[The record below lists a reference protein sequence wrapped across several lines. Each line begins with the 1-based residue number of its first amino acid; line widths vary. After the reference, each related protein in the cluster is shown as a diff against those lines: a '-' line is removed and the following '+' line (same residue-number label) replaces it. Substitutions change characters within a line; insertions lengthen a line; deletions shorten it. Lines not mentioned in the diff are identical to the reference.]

1 MVSRAWQTLY
11 NESQTAMKAS
21 LQLRLSQHLALT
33 PQLQQSIRLLQLST
47 LELQQEVATAIAQN
61 PLLENEDDWIA
72 SPLRVAADGSLIAQP
87 PQPSAETI
95 PGSGA
100 SASSTSSS
108 NGSEGGEGEPQST
121 DEYDGLGAEANGDAS
136 QWNLDDY
143 GRPGGASDDDDLPP
157 LQIHEST
164 TTLRDHLMA
173 QLCVTKASPRDRALV
188 TFLIESLD
196 DDGYLSATC
205 DEILADIPAELDVDA
220 DELNAALALL
230 HSFDPA
236 GVGARSAS
244 ECLKL
249 QLMRVNSSPTRTL
262 ALEIVSNHLELL
274 AARDFTRL
282 RKQLKTGD
290 DELREAHALIRS
302 LEPFPGA
309 AYGKAEADYVVPDII
324 VKKTGQNWHAELNP
338 EVVPKLRINHLYAN
352 ILRNNRGD
360 PGSGSLRQQLQ
371 EARWLIKN
379 IQQRFETILRVAQ
392 AIVERQKSFFV
403 HGEIAMRPL
412 VLREIADTLGL
423 HESTVSRVTTGKYM
437 LTPFGTLEFKY
448 FFGSHVS
455 TDTGGA
461 ASSTAIRALIKQ
473 LIGAENPKTPL
484 SDSRIAELLAEQ
496 GFVVARRTVA
506 KYREALKIPAV
517 NLRKSL

>member
-1 MVSRAWQTLY
+1 VIRYNLVCDKHHAFESWFQSSAAYDRQAKRGLVSCPLCGSAKV
-11 NESQTAMKAS
+11 EKAIMAP
-21 LQLRLSQHLALT
+21 RLARKDKST
-33 PQLQQSIRLLQLST
+33 SIT
-47 LELQQEVATAIAQN
+47 VPEE
-61 PLLENEDDWIA
+61 IA
-72 SPLRVAADGSLIAQP
+72 SAPATETPTQGSTHVAMIS
-87 PQPSAETI
+87 PQER
-95 PGSGA
+95 
-100 SASSTSSS
+100 
-108 NGSEGGEGEPQST
+108 EFRKKLKE
-121 DEYDGLGAEANGDAS
+121 
-136 QWNLDDY
+136 
-143 GRPGGASDDDDLPP
+143 
-157 LQIHEST
+157 
-164 TTLRDHLMA
+164 LRDHLTS
-173 QLCVTKASPRDRALV
+173 QLRMTKANQRDRALI

-196 DDGYLSATC
+196 EDGYLTSSLEEVKADLP
-205 DEILADIPAELDVDA
+205 DELEVDVD
-220 DELNAALALL
+220 ELSAALALL
-230 HSFDPA
+230 QSFDPP
-236 GVGARSAS
+236 GVGGRSAS

-249 QLMRVNSSPTRTL
+249 QLLRLDPSPIRTL
-262 ALEIVSNHLELL
+262 ALDIVMHHLELL

-282 RKQLKTGD
+282 RKQLKASD
-290 DELREAHALIRS
+290 DALRDAHLLIRS

-309 AYGKAEADYVVPDII
+309 AFGKSEADYVVPDIL
-324 VKKTGQNWHAELNP
+324 VRKMSGGWTAELNP
-338 EVVPKLRINHLYAN
+338 EIVPRLRINHLYAN

-392 AIVERQKSFFV
+392 AIVERQKNFFA

-473 LIGAENPKTPL
+473 LIGAEDSKSPL

>member
-1 MVSRAWQTLY
+1 
-11 NESQTAMKAS
+11 MKAS

-47 LELQQEVATAIAQN
+47 LELQQEVAMAVAQN
-61 PLLENEDDWIA
+61 PLLESEDEWIA
-72 SPLRVAADGSLIAQP
+72 SPLRVAADGSVIAQM
-87 PQPSAETI
+87 PSA
-95 PGSGA
+95 SGPEA
-100 SASSTSSS
+100 GAGMSNSSSPAENADGGEPQGVDEYNGLAAS
-108 NGSEGGEGEPQST
+108 NGSDS
-121 DEYDGLGAEANGDAS
+121 S

-143 GRPGGASDDDDLPP
+143 GRQGTASDDDDLPP
-157 LQIHEST
+157 LQIHESS

-173 QLCVTKASPRDRALV
+173 QLCVTQASLRDRALI
-188 TFLIESLD
+188 TFLIESLG
-196 DDGYLSATC
+196 DDGYLSASL
-205 DEILADIPAELDVDA
+205 EEVLADLPNELEVDV

-230 HSFDPA
+230 QSFDPA

-249 QLMRVNSSPTRTL
+249 QLLRLDASPTRTL
-262 ALEIVSNHLELL
+262 ALEIVAHHLELL

-282 RKQLKTGD
+282 RKQLKAD
-290 DELREAHALIRS
+290 DDDLRDAHMLIRS

-309 AYGKAEADYVVPDII
+309 PYGKAEADYIVPDIM
-324 VKKTGQNWHAELNP
+324 VKRTAQGWQAELNP
-338 EVVPKLRINHLYAN
+338 EVMPRLRINHLYAN
-352 ILRNNRGD
+352 ILRNSRGD

-392 AIVERQKSFFV
+392 AIVERQKNFFA

-455 TDTGGA
+455 TDTGGE

-473 LIGAENPKTPL
+473 LIGAENTKSPL

-496 GFVVARRTVA
+496 GFVVARRTIA

>member
-1 MVSRAWQTLY
+1 
-11 NESQTAMKAS
+11 MKAS

-72 SPLRVAADGSLIAQP
+72 SPLRIAADGSLVPSHPGALSDGIALAP
-87 PQPSAETI
+87 TSAPNGVGGTNGTRADSAE
-95 PGSGA
+95 PAPVDEYNGMGSDA
-100 SASSTSSS
+100 
-108 NGSEGGEGEPQST
+108 ST
-121 DEYDGLGAEANGDAS
+121 DTSL
-136 QWNLDDY
+136 WNLDDY
-143 GRPGGASDDDDLPP
+143 ARPGTVSDDDDMPP
-157 LQIHEST
+157 LQLHETVVS
-164 TTLRDHLMA
+164 LREHLGA
-173 QLCVTKASPRDRALV
+173 QLRLTKASARDRALV
-188 TFLIESLD
+188 MFLIESLD
-196 DDGYLSATC
+196 DDGYLCASC
-205 DEILADIPAELDVDA
+205 EEILADLPDELEVDA

-249 QLMRVNSSPTRTL
+249 QLLRLEPSATRTL
-262 ALEIVSNHLELL
+262 ALQIVSNYLELL

-282 RKQLKTGD
+282 RKSLKVTD
-290 DELREAHALIRS
+290 DALRQAHALIRS
-302 LEPFPGA
+302 LDPFPGA
-309 AYGKAEADYVVPDII
+309 PYGKAETDYVVPDII
-324 VKKTGQNWHAELNP
+324 VKKTAQGWQAELNP
-338 EVVPKLRINHLYAN
+338 EVVPRLRINHLYAN
-352 ILRNNRGD
+352 ILRNHRGA

-371 EARWLIKN
+371 EARWLIRN
-379 IQQRFETILRVAQ
+379 IQQRFDTILRVAQ
-392 AIVERQKSFFV
+392 AIVERQRNFFA

-461 ASSTAIRALIKQ
+461 ASSTAIRALIRQ
-473 LIGAENPKTPL
+473 LIGAEDPKSPL

-517 NLRKSL
+517 SMRKSL

>member
-1 MVSRAWQTLY
+1 
-11 NESQTAMKAS
+11 MKAS

-47 LELQQEVATAIAQN
+47 LELQQEVATAVAQN
-61 PLLENEDDWIA
+61 PLLESEDEWIA
-72 SPLRVAADGSLIAQP
+72 SPLRVAGDGTVIAQAPTPSAAEPMGGGSAPSADGERAD
-87 PQPSAETI
+87 
-95 PGSGA
+95 SGEPA
-100 SASSTSSS
+100 SVDEYNGLSSS
-108 NGSEGGEGEPQST
+108 ENSDS
-121 DEYDGLGAEANGDAS
+121 S

-143 GRPGGASDDDDLPP
+143 GRSSASSDDDDLPP

-173 QLCVTKASPRDRALV
+173 QLGVTQASPRDRALI

-196 DDGYLSATC
+196 DDGYLTATL
-205 DEILADIPAELDVDA
+205 DEVLTDMP
-220 DELNAALALL
+220 DELEVDLDELSAALALL
-230 HSFDPA
+230 HSFDPV

-244 ECLKL
+244 ECLRL
-249 QLMRVNSSPTRTL
+249 QLLRLDETPTRKL
-262 ALEIVSNHLELL
+262 ALEIVAHHLELL

-282 RKQLKTGD
+282 KKQLKTSD
-290 DELREAHALIRS
+290 DCLRNAHMLIRS

-324 VKKTGQNWHAELNP
+324 VRKTAQGWQAELNP
-338 EVVPKLRINHLYAN
+338 EVMPRLRINHLYAN

-392 AIVERQKSFFV
+392 AIVERQKNYFV

-437 LTPFGTLEFKY
+437 LTPFGTLEFKF

-473 LIGAENPKTPL
+473 LIGAEDSKTPL

>member
-1 MVSRAWQTLY
+1 
-11 NESQTAMKAS
+11 MKAS

-47 LELQQEVATAIAQN
+47 LELQQEVAMAVAQN
-61 PLLENEDDWIA
+61 PLLENDDEWIA
-72 SPLRVAADGSLIAQP
+72 SPLRVAADGSLIAQTP
-87 PQPSAETI
+87 PSSTPEPMQ
-95 PGSGA
+95 GA
-100 SASSTSSS
+100 SSGSDSSS
-108 NGSEGGEGEPQST
+108 GERSER
-121 DEYDGLGAEANGDAS
+121 DDAS
-136 QWNLDDY
+136 GGDDYDSYNSGDNDSGQWNLDDY
-143 GRPGGASDDDDLPP
+143 GRASGASDDDDLPP
-157 LQIHEST
+157 LQVHETST
-164 TTLRDHLMA
+164 SLRDHLSA
-173 QLCVTKASPRDRALV
+173 QLRVTQASPRDRALI

-196 DDGYLSATC
+196 DDGYLGATL
-205 DEILADIPAELDVDA
+205 DEVHADLPEELEVELD
-220 DELNAALALL
+220 ELAAALALL

-244 ECLKL
+244 ECLRL
-249 QLMRVNSSPTRTL
+249 QLIRLDPSPTRAL
-262 ALEIVSNHLELL
+262 ALDIVSQHLELL

-282 RKQLKTGD
+282 RKQLKAND
-290 DELREAHALIRS
+290 DELRDAHALIRS

-309 AYGKAEADYVVPDII
+309 AYGKAEADYVVPDIM
-324 VKKTGQNWHAELNP
+324 VKKSGQNWLAELNP

-352 ILRNNRGD
+352 ILRNSRGD
-360 PGSGSLRQQLQ
+360 PGAGSLKQQLQ

-392 AIVERQKSFFV
+392 AIVERQKNFFA

-473 LIGAENPKTPL
+473 LIGAEDPKSPL

-506 KYREALKIPAV
+506 KYREALRIPAV

>member
-1 MVSRAWQTLY
+1 
-11 NESQTAMKAS
+11 MKAS

-47 LELQQEVATAIAQN
+47 LELQQEVAMAVSQN
-61 PLLENEDDWIA
+61 PLLESEDEWIA
-72 SPLRVAADGSLIAQP
+72 SPLRVAADGSVIAQP
-87 PQPSAETI
+87 PT
-95 PGSGA
+95 GSSPEPMAGA
-100 SASSTSSS
+100 AGSSASSD
-108 NGSEGGEGEPQST
+108 GGESGDPQGV
-121 DEYDGLGAEANGDAS
+121 DDYNGLASDSGPDAS

-143 GRPGGASDDDDLPP
+143 GRSGSASDDDDLPP

-173 QLCVTKASPRDRALV
+173 QLRVTQASPRDRALI

-196 DDGYLSATC
+196 EDGYLTASL
-205 DEILADIPAELDVDA
+205 DEVLADLPDELEVDL

-230 HSFDPA
+230 QSFDPA

-249 QLMRVNSSPTRTL
+249 QLLRLNASATRTL
-262 ALEIVSNHLELL
+262 ALEIVAHHLELL

-282 RKQLKTGD
+282 RKQLKADD
-290 DELREAHALIRS
+290 DELRDAHALIRS

-324 VKKTGQNWHAELNP
+324 VKRASQGWLAELNP
-338 EVVPKLRINHLYAN
+338 EVVPRLRINHLYAN

-392 AIVERQKSFFV
+392 AIVERQKNFFT

-473 LIGAENPKTPL
+473 LIGAEDTKSPL

>member
-1 MVSRAWQTLY
+1 MPQRAALVANFRY
-11 NESQTAMKAS
+11 DSLFAMKAS

-47 LELQQEVATAIAQN
+47 LELQQEVAMAVAQN

-72 SPLRVAADGSLIAQP
+72 SPLRLAADGSVIAQTP
-87 PQPSAETI
+87 ASSAPE
-95 PGSGA
+95 PMQGA
-100 SASSTSSS
+100 SNGTSAT
-108 NGSEGGEGEPQST
+108 NERTERDEPAGV
-121 DEYDGLGAEANGDAS
+121 DEYDSYSADSGDAS
-136 QWNLDDY
+136 QWNLDDF
-143 GRPGGASDDDDLPP
+143 GRSPSASDDDDLPP
-157 LQIHEST
+157 MQIHETATS
-164 TTLRDHLMA
+164 LRDHLAA
-173 QLCVTKASPRDRALV
+173 QLRVTQASPRDRALV
-188 TFLIESLD
+188 MFLIESLD
-196 DDGYLSATC
+196 DDGYLTASLEEVLT
-205 DEILADIPAELDVDA
+205 DLPAELEVDL

-236 GVGARSAS
+236 GVGARSPS

-249 QLMRVNSSPTRTL
+249 QLLRLDPSPTRTL
-262 ALEIVSNHLELL
+262 ALDIVSQHLELL

-282 RKQLKTGD
+282 RKQLKASD
-290 DELREAHALIRS
+290 DELRNAHALIRS

-324 VKKTGQNWHAELNP
+324 VKKTGQNWQAELNP
-338 EVVPKLRINHLYAN
+338 EVVPRLRINHLYAN
-352 ILRNNRGD
+352 ILRNSRGD
-360 PGSGSLRQQLQ
+360 PSTGSLKQQLQ

-392 AIVERQKSFFV
+392 AIVERQRNFFA

-473 LIGAENPKTPL
+473 LIGAEDPKSPL

>member
-1 MVSRAWQTLY
+1 
-11 NESQTAMKAS
+11 MKAS

-47 LELQQEVATAIAQN
+47 LELQQEVATAVQQN
-61 PLLENEDDWIA
+61 PLLDNDEDWMS
-72 SPLRVAADGSLIAQP
+72 SPLRVTADGSLLASQQSAPSTAPEAPVISNSSSSSS
-87 PQPSAETI
+87 SAE
-95 PGSGA
+95 GEENHERNGLDDFSSGA
-100 SASSTSSS
+100 
-108 NGSEGGEGEPQST
+108 
-121 DEYDGLGAEANGDAS
+121 GDS
-136 QWNLDDY
+136 DSPWSLDDY
-143 GRPGGASDDDDLPP
+143 SRPSGGTDDDDMPP
-157 LQIHEST
+157 MQLQESGT
-164 TTLRDHLMA
+164 SLRDHLSV
-173 QLCVTKASPRDRALV
+173 QLRLTNASLRDRALV

-196 DDGYLSATC
+196 DDGYLSMSL
-205 DEILADIPAELDVDA
+205 DEVVADLPDELDIDA
-220 DELNAALALL
+220 DEAAAALALL
-230 HSFDPA
+230 QSFDPP

-249 QLMRVNSSPTRTL
+249 QLLRLEGSPVRTL
-262 ALEIVSNHLELL
+262 ALEICLQHLELL

-282 RKQLKTGD
+282 RKQLKVND
-290 DELREAHALIRS
+290 DELRDAHALIRS

-309 AYGKAEADYVVPDII
+309 AYGKAEADYVVPDVI
-324 VKKTGQNWHAELNP
+324 VRKTKDGWIADLNSDI
-338 EVVPKLRINHLYAN
+338 VPRLRINHLYAN

-392 AIVERQKSFFV
+392 AIVDRQKNFFV

-473 LIGAENPKTPL
+473 LIGAEEPKTPL